1 MEIAKIDFFIIFIYF
16 IAVLFIGFISSRK
29 QTKEGFFI
37 ANRALNFGNLIAT
50 ISASLLGGGV
60 LITFVAY
67 VYQYGLSGIWF
78 IAGISIG
85 VLMFLLFYKKL
96 KALSDKNNFYTLSD
110 YFYHKYG
117 NKLGLLSAVV
127 IFIWAF
133 CLILMQFIAGGKVLS
148 AILGTPYA
156 SSVLI
161 MGTVVFI
168 YLVLGGFNAVV
179 KTDYFQYGTIVLL
192 AIVILFPLSQKTSL
206 ISGDLQ
212 LGEMG
217 VIQSLAFL
225 FIGAFNVVVSADIW
239 QRVYASKNSKHAKIG
254 IIGSSLLIFFVG
266 LILSIIGLAAKSNY
280 PEIEPD
286 QALVYGISNLLPTG
300 LLGMGLVMLF
310 SVIMSTLDTML
321 FIVAMNISNDILVR
335 FNSTSKEVSVK
346 STRFLIL
353 LLAVIGMLIAIFV
366 QDIISVGFSLTGIG
380 LSLAPVVIAS
390 FFKELKIKAAFLSV
404 LSGLASICIVLAAGI
419 IGPETSVI
427 SLPVSA
433 VFLCIGQFTFKN

>member
-1 MEIAKIDFFIIFIYF
+1 MELSNIDHLIVITYF
-16 IAVLFIGFISSRK
+16 MIVLGIGFFSSRNQSK
-29 QTKEGFFI
+29 DGFLI

-78 IAGISIG
+78 MAGISIG

-117 NKLGLLSAVV
+117 NKLGLLSAIV

-133 CLILMQFIAGGKVLS
+133 CLILMQFIAGGRVLS
-148 AILGTPYA
+148 AILGTSYPF
-156 SSVLI
+156 SVLI

-192 AIVILFPLSQKTSL
+192 AIVILFPLSQKTRL
-206 ISGDLQ
+206 IPEDLQ

-217 VIQSLAFL
+217 LIQSLAFL

-239 QRVYASKNSKHAKIG
+239 QRVYASKNTMHARIG
-254 IIGSSLLIFFVG
+254 LIGSSLLIIIVG
-266 LILSIIGLAAKSNY
+266 LILSVIGLAAKSNY
-280 PEIEPD
+280 PEIQPD

-321 FIVAMNISNDILVR
+321 FIVAMNISNDIMAR
-335 FNSTSKEVSVK
+335 FNNRYKEVSVRA
-346 STRFLIL
+346 TRFLIF
-353 LLAVIGMLIAIFV
+353 LLALMGMLIAIFV
-366 QDIISVGFSLTGIG
+366 QDIINVGFSLTGIG
-380 LSLAPVVIAS
+380 LSLAPVIIAS
-390 FFKELKIKAAFLSV
+390 FFKELKTKAAFLSV
-404 LSGLASICIVLAAGI
+404 LSGLASICVILAAGI

-433 VFLCIGQFTFKN
+433 LFLCIGQFLFKN